1 MNGVLFKLYYIL
13 LLLFFCMPINQR
25 LSSPNV
31 DRHLFTFPTPGREF
45 DTCLRAVES
54 SNQKCKFPSNIIFGG
69 QITMLGKNE
78 EIERKKII
86 YCFCERLVLKGTNSK
101 AYMYKRWWEVSTSIL
116 SPSHQL
122 HWISCFSYYVQK
134 KNCYL

>member
-78 EIERKKII
+78 GIERKKLYIA
-86 YCFCERLVLKGTNSK
+86 FVRDWSLK
-101 AYMYKRWWEVSTSIL
+101 ELI
-116 SPSHQL
+116 
-122 HWISCFSYYVQK
+122 QK
-134 KNCYL
+134 LTCTRGGGK